1 MFPRFR
7 STYSFILLPAI
18 SIVLPSFVCAQGVPS
33 IRNIQVLRGS
43 SQVEIEIESSAAVIP
58 QTNELGNPDRLL
70 VDFVNAKPG
79 AALRNLAVNR
89 AEVRDLRVALFSADP
104 PVTRVVLDLNGPQPY
119 QVFPSGRT
127 TIVKIGKAGAQAA
140 QSNPAADPVS
150 APAGFSSRQANA
162 TGSEAVAP
170 APQLPELAVAFQ
182 DGMLSIRAERA
193 TLSEVLF
200 AVHQRTGAE
209 IGIPAGAE
217 QEQVAADLGPAPAT
231 KVLADLLNG
240 SKFNFLILSSP
251 NDPLI
256 LDQVILSPRAE
267 GPMQAQA
274 AIPQPVQQVN
284 NEPEEQAEEPST
296 EPPPP
301 PGRQMLQRR
310 LGENPNANG
319 GEIEAPAQTSDP
331 PPTN

>member
-1 MFPRFR
+1 MFPRF
-7 STYSFILLPAI
+7 SSACGFISLAAI
-18 SIVLPSFVCAQGVPS
+18 SIAFPSIACAQSVPS
-33 IRNIQVLRGS
+33 IRDIQVLRGG
-43 SQVEIEIESSAAVIP
+43 SQVEIEIQSSAPVVP
-58 QTNELGNPDRLL
+58 QTNELGNPERLL

-79 AALRNLAVNR
+79 AALRNMAVNR
-89 AEVRDLRVALFSADP
+89 AEVKDLRVALFSADP

-127 TIVKIGKAGAQAA
+127 TIVKIGRAVA
-140 QSNPAADPVS
+140 QSSQANPASGPVPPSDGLSSQQAD
-150 APAGFSSRQANA
+150 AAR
-162 TGSEAVAP
+162 SEAVAS
-170 APQLPELAVAFQ
+170 APQLPELAVTFQ
-182 DGMLSIRAERA
+182 DGQLSIRAERS

-251 NDPLI
+251 EDPRL

-267 GPMQAQA
+267 GPMPTQA
-274 AIPQPVQQVN
+274 AIPQPVQPVN
-284 NEPEEQAEEPST
+284 NEPEEQAEEPAA
-296 EPPPP
+296 EPPQ
-301 PGRQMLQRR
+301 PGRPMLPRR
-310 LGENPNANG
+310 LGENPSTNG

-331 PPTN
+331 PTN